1 MLLFLMAEKSRYRG
15 PTTLPESHPMTDGGG
30 HMLSTGKFQS
40 GTTFRRGDKHTHPI
54 DEDGDEDHDTHLP
67 TNASSLGERD
77 GTRLVRNSAYNL
89 ARRGSSLNNPHFEAW
104 RSAGPICT
112 DQRLMQILAA
122 DDQKNK

>member
-1 MLLFLMAEKSRYRG
+1 MLLFLMAENCRYRG

-40 GTTFRRGDKHTHPI
+40 GATFRRGDKHTHPI
-54 DEDGDEDHDTHLP
+54 EDGVEDHDTHLP
-67 TNASSLGERD
+67 TNASSLGKRD
-77 GTRLVRNSAYNL
+77 GTHLVRMSAYNL
-89 ARRGSSLNNPHFEAW
+89 ARRESSLNNPYVEAW
-104 RSAGPICT
+104 RSVGTICT